1 MLKMKTLKWI
11 KKILFG
17 IFLLIS
23 TMLITGVIYEYVS
36 RSKGE
41 KIIPDGQFAN
51 IGGHKLHYLK
61 QGEIGPT
68 VVFETALDPTGHLQ
82 WHNLQNEISKFA
94 TTISYDRAGILWS
107 ERGDNPKSGEKMAE
121 ELHLLLE
128 KINAPK
134 PYILVGHSLGG
145 MLIRFYMDQY
155 PKEVAGIILIDS
167 ECPNDEEY
175 LSPELYAMVN
185 QGLPEGFLKFAN
197 SVGLARVIFNDM
209 FPKTKEYE
217 YQNIVMPA
225 LLHKSAYGI
234 LEEGKQNAFI
244 KKEAKKIKNFGNT
257 PLYVISATDKN
268 RFDSFIKD
276 SILSTEMVN
285 AWNKM
290 QRDMLKLS
298 TNSKQILVPNSSHY
312 INQDQPK
319 VIEDAVKN
327 MQSELKEKENIN

>member
-1 MLKMKTLKWI
+1 MKAIKWI
-11 KKILFG
+11 KKILLG
-17 IFLLIS
+17 IFILMCS
-23 TMLITGVIYEYVS
+23 MLIIGVIYEYVS
-36 RSKGE
+36 RLKGE
-41 KIIPDGQFAN
+41 KIIPDGQFAD

-61 QGEIGPT
+61 QGESGPT
-68 VVFETALDPTGHLQ
+68 IVFEAAFDPTGHLQ
-82 WHNLQNEISKFA
+82 WHNLQNEVSKFA

-107 ERGDNPKSGEKMAE
+107 ERGNNPKSGEKMAE
-121 ELHLLLE
+121 ELYLLLE

-167 ECPNDEEY
+167 ECPNDEDY
-175 LSPELYAMVN
+175 LSPELYAMVS

-197 SVGLARVIFNDM
+197 SVGLARLIYKDM
-209 FPKTKEYE
+209 FPDTKEYE
-217 YQNIVMPA
+217 YQNTVMPA

-234 LEEGKQNAFI
+234 LEEGKQDSFI

-257 PLYVISATDKN
+257 PLYVLSAIDEN
-268 RFDSFIKD
+268 RFDQFIKD
-276 SILSTEMVN
+276 STLNTEMVN

-312 INQDQPK
+312 INQDQPT
-319 VIEDAVKN
+319 VIEDAIKN
-327 MQSELKEKENIN
+327 MVNELE